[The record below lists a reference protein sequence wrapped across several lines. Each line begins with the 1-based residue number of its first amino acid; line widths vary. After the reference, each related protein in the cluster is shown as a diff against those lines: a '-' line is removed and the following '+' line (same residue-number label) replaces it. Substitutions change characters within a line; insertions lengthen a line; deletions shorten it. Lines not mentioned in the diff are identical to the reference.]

1 MNLQELASQV
11 RETPLCDLLQWHGF
25 EIKSEGVTFRA
36 KNDRHNIVVTGN
48 RWFDNKAGLGGLARI
63 AHTRFR
69 SGSCGDFECGDG
81 VQEADFR
88 AHPALSGLVGVEEW
102 APGVFLASTMRV
114 WEQGPPLAEASSLS
128 CVNKSSFE
136 LQPAGIAQRFAQARR
151 KVSW

>member
-1 MNLQELASQV
+1 MLRNWTRYGDPSGRITEKILDNAVITLQAQ
-11 RETPLCDLLQWHGF
+11 
-25 EIKSEGVTFRA
+25 A
-36 KNDRHNIVVTGN
+36 
-48 RWFDNKAGLGGLARI
+48 LARI